1 MTERD
6 APAPARPLLWV
17 EDDVALSAWIA
28 ESLQDDGW
36 QVLVAHNRL
45 DAIKIQEQTVHK
57 GQACVA
63 ILDLGLPPQP
73 SRPDE
78 GLRLLADL
86 VRQWPLVHA
95 VVLTGQHEAEVGQ
108 QAVRAGAFDFLTKPV
123 SMAALRQALQ
133 RASWFAQR
141 QQELLAQGS
150 LHIRHTAELSEGV
163 REASDSVAEQL
174 VRHVLNCNGFNV
186 AAAARTLG
194 LEREQ
199 LYYHMKKYGIQRQP
213 GVEGP
218 VSPSPPPESASAC
231 DYASSFPTPGGA
243 GA

>member
-1 MTERD
+1 
-6 APAPARPLLWV
+6 LLWV
-17 EDDVALSAWIA
+17 EDDLALSAWIA

-36 QVLVAHNRL
+36 RVLVAHNRP
-45 DAIKIQEQTVHK
+45 DALKIQEQTVHK
-57 GQACVA
+57 SQACVA

-95 VVLTGQHEAEVGQ
+95 IVLTGQHEAEVGQ

-133 RASWFAQR
+133 RASWFALR
-141 QQELLAQGS
+141 QQELLAQGR
-150 LHIRHTAELSEGV
+150 LHLSVTAKLSEGV

-213 GVEGP
+213 GADG
-218 VSPSPPPESASAC
+218 PPPPSEPALPCPPPGASRA
-231 DYASSFPTPGGA
+231 
-243 GA
+243 